1 LGFVEGIVSQ
11 LLDLLVLSPYLL
23 PQLHSDPDLRIQLSF
38 KSLQVLINPL
48 HPLERGPL
56 HLFISDEHRVRR
68 IHALLS
74 SGVVEGLAHGVAE
87 CGELV
92 LELAVV
98 LLPFLEDLGQ
108 LLILGFQLLHLGQRL
123 LFFLVLLRELI
134 TELATEGFVLGEGL
148 SVLVQLSEKETFFV
162 LEFKDFLGD
171 FLTATDDSLEFLSGG
186 LDISVI
192 H

>member
-1 LGFVEGIVSQ
+1 M
-11 LLDLLVLSPYLL
+11 
-23 PQLHSDPDLRIQLSF
+23 
-38 KSLQVLINPL
+38 
-48 HPLERGPL
+48 
-56 HLFISDEHRVRR
+56 
-68 IHALLS
+68 
-74 SGVVEGLAHGVAE
+74 
-87 CGELV
+87 

-108 LLILGFQLLHLGQRL
+108 LLILGFQLLHLRQRL
-123 LFFLVLLRELI
+123 LFFLELLRELI
-134 TELATEGFVLGEGL
+134 TELATESFVLGEGL